1 MNKEAAA
8 IVKVIER
15 VQQQMTAARMV
26 GKIATQYGS
35 RQISKTIRQV
45 MAAVTDLAVK
55 PQSHQPNR
63 SSAMTERIAVEVPN
77 ETTIDYGSDLAIANY
92 QTLSA
97 LHIVAQLEFLCADE
111 LRAIA
116 DFEKTHRMRRTVL
129 FKIDQLLQT

>member
-1 MNKEAAA
+1 MNKEAAL
-8 IVKVIER
+8 IVKAIER
-15 VQQQMTAARMV
+15 VQQQMITARMV

-45 MAAVTDLAVK
+45 ITAVTDLAVK
-55 PQSHQPNR
+55 PQTHQSNQ
-63 SSAMTERIAVEVPN
+63 TN
-77 ETTIDYGSDLAIANY
+77 IDYGSDLAIANY

-97 LHIVAQLEFLCADE
+97 LHIVAQLESLCADE

-116 DFEKTHRMRRTVL
+116 DFEKTHRMRRTIL